1 MTTTGRRAVSRHLL
15 AGASFVVAS
24 LLGIL
29 EGLATN
35 TLAWLG
41 DSAWVAWP
49 AVAVLLAAAFVI
61 ELRSSRGAPDAIAV
75 PDELPRDVG
84 DFTGREQ
91 ELLKLR
97 NLIRQGADTL
107 LISAIDGTPGVGK
120 STLLVH
126 LAHQIVGRYPDA
138 RLYANLRGA
147 DDQGP
152 AEPHAVL
159 EQFLHSLGEHRIPQ
173 HPDAAAARY
182 RSLLAGKRAL
192 VLLDNASDDA
202 QVRPLLPGSPTC
214 TVVVTSRARLT
225 GLEGARQL
233 TLKVFSEAEATELL
247 RRIVGPERA
256 DEDEAS
262 TAAVV
267 AACGRL
273 PLALRIAGARLA
285 SRPDWTMATLAGRL
299 ADERRRLE
307 ELTAGNLDVRA
318 SFMISYRELSDEER
332 RLFRLAALART
343 ADLPVGAAARA
354 ADLSEEE
361 VKAPLD
367 RLVELHLLEPAAS
380 SEGLQFHDLL
390 RLFARERS
398 EDEDTADV
406 REGALG
412 RVMEW
417 YLSRV
422 AVADRVGGSSISRDE
437 PASPA
442 TSPSTTA
449 SRSADRGP
457 SGASSWLEREQENVA
472 ALIDQAAGLPDPL
485 RPYCWR
491 LAFALVPYLEL
502 RGDLAAWSATART
515 AAVAAD
521 ESGEVVPRAL
531 ALAGLGRLDAALG
544 DAEGAEERFEG
555 AVRLLRGEGS
565 AMGEGEL
572 PDERQRPLAQVLHGQ
587 AAARLRRGEHQAARS
602 AAEQAHVIYQRLPS
616 STGIGPHE
624 IACAATLGDIAAAS
638 GRFAQAEE
646 YYDEALRKQREAP
659 DAADRAAVLARLG
672 EAHRSRGRYDAA
684 GAAFDEAAALHRDRG
699 DEAARAD
706 MLEQAGITHDAAGR
720 HSDAVA
726 AYTSS
731 RDIHRSLGR
740 HSQECRLSCNE
751 ALSLW
756 HLGRRERAVEAL
768 RAGIRTARRLGAAD
782 VEADARLNLSEILL
796 GQGDA
801 QRAARSAQAAH
812 DRYAELDDPAGR
824 ARALTSLAR
833 ARGRQGDF
841 SGALGA
847 LKSARTEAERAHD
860 DRTKA
865 SVLMEMGLT
874 HRDSGSGGSAGRKH
888 LEEAARTATSLMI
901 PEPALAGR
909 ALMHL
914 GGAEARA
921 GRIGEAVTHFR
932 QACEEYR
939 LSGDRE
945 LEAATQM
952 YLGRVLR
959 EGRPR
964 YGASGNAYGRAADV
978 FQAMGDAQ
986 GEGRA
991 LAGAGA
997 ALALSGDAGAARE
1010 NFSRALALLSGED
1023 ARAVQRLN
1031 DVLRSGRPLRTDE
1044 LPW

>member
-1 MTTTGRRAVSRHLL
+1 MTTTVRRRAVSRHLL

-61 ELRSSRGAPDAIAV
+61 ELRTAAGAPDATAA

-91 ELLKLR
+91 ELLKLK

-159 EQFLHSLGEHRIPQ
+159 EQFLHSLGEDRIPR

-307 ELTAGNLDVRA
+307 VLTAGNLDVRA
-318 SFMISYRELSDEER
+318 SFMISYCELSEEER

-398 EDEDTADV
+398 EDEDAADV

-422 AVADRVGGSSISRDE
+422 AVADRVRGPSTSRGE

-442 TSPSTTA
+442 TAASTAA
-449 SRSADRGP
+449 SRPADPGP

-472 ALIDQAAGLPDPL
+472 ALVEQAAGLPDPL

-502 RGDLAAWSATART
+502 RGDLAAWGATART
-515 AAVAAD
+515 AAIAAD

-544 DAEGAEERFEG
+544 DAESAEERFDG
-555 AVRLLRGEGS
+555 AVRLLRGAGS
-565 AMGEGEL
+565 NAPEEEL

-587 AAARLRRGEHQAARS
+587 AAVRLRRGEYRAARS
-602 AAEQAHVIYQRLPS
+602 AAEQAHVIYRHLPS
-616 STGIGPHE
+616 SAPGPHE

-659 DAADRAAVLARLG
+659 EAADRAAVLARLG
-672 EAHRSRGRYDAA
+672 EAHRGRGRYDAS

-731 RDIHRSLGR
+731 RDIHRSLGQ
-740 HSQECRLSCNE
+740 HIQECRLSCNE

-756 HLGRRERAVEAL
+756 HLGRKERAVEAL
-768 RAGIRTARRLGAAD
+768 RAGIRTALRLGAAD

-874 HRDSGSGGSAGRKH
+874 HRDSGAGGSAGRKH
-888 LEEAARTATSLMI
+888 LEEAARTATSLVI

-945 LEAATQM
+945 LEAATLM

-964 YGASGNAYGRAADV
+964 FGASGNAYSRAAEV
-978 FQAMGDAQ
+978 FRATGDAQ

-997 ALALSGDAGAARE
+997 ALALSGDAGAAKE
-1010 NFSRALALLSGED
+1010 HFSRALVLLSGED
-1023 ARAVQRLN
+1023 APAVQRLN
-1031 DVLRSGRPLRTDE
+1031 GALSSGRALRTDE